1 MRTKRI
7 PILALIALLVMTML
21 FGCTKKELY
30 KIEYANK
37 GAFIDAKDAYAAGE
51 RVELKTYI
59 VMDASPTVTVDGERL
74 SPRVDGYDYLV
85 YAFTMPAHDVRVEF
99 SLGGSDMMAM
109 RYQIVYESGKL
120 QIVDPPEW
128 AYPGE
133 TVTLQ
138 LHPVF
143 DEITEVF
150 VNGEPVQQTSGPD
163 SDYLYFAFVMPAED
177 VTVTVAARNISAAE
191 PVLKVDYYTKAVAT
205 EPVDGK
211 EDGYYELVLY
221 DDGEELLLLEEYVDG
236 GKADER
242 VTRYRVPKDV
252 LNEALRIIYEAGM
265 NGWNSL
271 ENPESLDGAI
281 HVVRFDEEGCLYRVS
296 SEAMP
301 ENGMDA
307 FNALRTLLSG
317 YLKPENLA

>member
-7 PILALIALLVMTML
+7 PVLALIALMVMTML

-30 KIEYANK
+30 RVEYANK
-37 GAFIDAKDAYAAGE
+37 GAFIDAKDTYAAGE

-85 YAFTMPAHDVRVEF
+85 YTFTMPAHDVKVEF

-109 RYQIVYESGKL
+109 RYQIVYEGGKL
-120 QIVDPPEW
+120 QFQDPQEW

-133 TVTLQ
+133 TVTLM

-143 DEITEVF
+143 DKITEVF
-150 VNGEPVQQTSGPD
+150 VNGEPVQQVSGPD
-163 SDYLYFAFVMPAED
+163 SDLLYFSFVMPTED
-177 VTVTVAARNISAAE
+177 VTVTVTSRNISAVE
-191 PVLKVDYYTKAVAT
+191 PVLKVDYYTKTVAT
-205 EPVDGK
+205 DPGDG
-211 EDGYYELVLY
+211 EEEGYYELVLY
-221 DDGEELLLLEEYVDG
+221 DDGEEKLLLEEYVNG
-236 GKADER
+236 GTADER
-242 VTRYRVPKDV
+242 VTRYRVPKNIW
-252 LNEALRIIYEAGM
+252 NEAQLIIYDAGM
-265 NGWNSL
+265 DGWSSL
-271 ENPESLDGAI
+271 KYPESLDGALY
-281 HVVRFDEEGCLYRVS
+281 VVRFDAHGTQCRVS

-307 FNALRTLLSG
+307 FNALYWLLSG
-317 YLKPENLA
+317 CLKPENLA